1 MGRQHDEDKVEQKKS
16 EVRMNRW
23 YNRLLNRHQ
32 DDPVSRVPLHTYNN
46 KHHYILTLSLHPL
59 PSHHSSY
66 IQLVLME
73 RRRNQFRQRPNLG
86 TALAGLAREPHPAG
100 TSA

>member
-32 DDPVSRVPLHTYNN
+32 DDPVSRVLLHTYNN
-46 KHHYILTLSLHPL
+46 KHHYILTLSLSL
-59 PSHHSSY
+59 STPS
-66 IQLVLME
+66 
-73 RRRNQFRQRPNLG
+73 PP
-86 TALAGLAREPHPAG
+86 TTPH
-100 TSA
+100 TYSLC